1 LVTAPDGG
9 LRDPRQ
15 LKRLD
20 EFERWLERETALARV
35 VSVVDVVKE
44 AARVARHDEA
54 SAPWLPVTPVVTDEI
69 LEVLE
74 YRGSLEG
81 WVRDDYSLARLS
93 ARLPLSEATQLI
105 DQLDHIGAEVDARFP
120 GSDLHVE
127 TTGYAKLMVKMEE
140 YLIGSQIECLVLAL
154 VVITLLMSVLLRSV
168 VLGLFSMIPNLTPI
182 AIGLG
187 AMSLAGVSLNPGTVM
202 IGAVALGI
210 VVDDTVH
217 FMVALRRALADGSPV
232 DEAIRVA
239 LSEVGPALAVTTL
252 LLAASFCVL
261 TLGSFAPSIQFGAIT
276 TLIVVVALAA
286 DLVLLPAALRLAPWA
301 LTGLRDR

>member
-1 LVTAPDGG
+1 
-9 LRDPRQ
+9 
-15 LKRLD
+15 
-20 EFERWLERETALARV
+20 
-35 VSVVDVVKE
+35 
-44 AARVARHDEA
+44 
-54 SAPWLPVTPVVTDEI
+54 
-69 LEVLE
+69 
-74 YRGSLEG
+74 
-81 WVRDDYSLARLS
+81 
-93 ARLPLSEATQLI
+93 
-105 DQLDHIGAEVDARFP
+105 
-120 GSDLHVE
+120 
-127 TTGYAKLMVKMEE
+127 MVKMEE

-217 FMVALRRALADGSPV
+217 FMVALRRALADRSPV

-252 LLAASFCVL
+252 LLAASFLVL

-286 DLVLLPAALRLAPWA
+286 DLVLLPAALRLSPWA
-301 LTGLRDR
+301 LNGLRDR